1 MNPLLKNVIAVQG
14 LDKAMKVA
22 QALIEADYQV
32 MIQLEDCNVYIV
44 SYNPNDLDLGDEIF
58 VSLPQEKVEKIL
70 DEEEEVEC
78 CQYPK
83 EECEW
88 ERTSDDNEEE
98 SEDKW
103 VEEPESY
110 SAAARASLAA
120 ELKEALKKSSPDD
133 IKLNCKGEFTINYDD
148 IPEVEK
154 IPFSDIE
161 R

>member
-44 SYNPNDLDLGDEIF
+44 SYNPNDLDLGDELF

-70 DEEEEVEC
+70 DEEEESKV
-78 CQYPK
+78 CQYPGEGDK
-83 EECEW
+83 W
-88 ERTSDDNEEE
+88 ERTPGDKEEE
-98 SEDKW
+98 SKDKW

-110 SAAARASLAA
+110 SAAARANLAA

-133 IKLNCKGEFTINYDD
+133 IKLNVKGKFTINYDD
-148 IPEVEK
+148 IPKVEK

>member
-1 MNPLLKNVIAVQG
+1 MNPLLKNTITIQG

-58 VSLPQEKVEKIL
+58 VSLPQEKVEEIL
-70 DEEEEVEC
+70 GEAEEVESY
-78 CQYPK
+78 QYPK

-88 ERTSDDNEEE
+88 ERTSDDNGEE

-120 ELKEALKKSSPDD
+120 ELKEALKKSSPDSVT
-133 IKLNCKGEFTINYDD
+133 LNCKGKFIINYDD
-148 IPEVEK
+148 ISKVEK

>member
-58 VSLPQEKVEKIL
+58 VSLPQEKVEEIL
-70 DEEEEVEC
+70 DEAEEVES

-120 ELKEALKKSSPDD
+120 ELKEALKKSSPDSVT
-133 IKLNCKGEFTINYDD
+133 LNCKGKFTINYDD
-148 IPEVEK
+148 IPKVEK

>member
-1 MNPLLKNVIAVQG
+1 MNPLLKNTIGVQG

-32 MIQLEDCNVYIV
+32 MIQLEDYNFYIV

-58 VSLPQEKVEKIL
+58 VSLPQEKVEDIL
-70 DEEEEVEC
+70 HGEEEVEC

-88 ERTSDDNEEE
+88 ERTSDDSEEE

-120 ELKEALKKSSPDD
+120 ELKEALKKSSPDSVT
-133 IKLNCKGEFTINYDD
+133 LNCKGKFTINYDD
-148 IPEVEK
+148 ISKVEK